1 MYSIKSISIAKGVT
15 ADLLKENDFAES
27 YPKNEA
33 TFKYKIIND
42 GFLFNSLVLL

>member
-1 MYSIKSISIAKGVT
+1 MKSHKCPITWNHVPTYSIKSISIAKGVT

-33 TFKYKIIND
+33 TF
-42 GFLFNSLVLL
+42 